1 MAGPLLER
9 RLKMV
14 SRRLTQLREDLSL
27 ADEQLRYFA
36 DESDDTRLRA
46 LMSET
51 PLSEHEHRE
60 AERSTTRSTTAMA
73 RHRDDLVERIAKLEA
88 EQDALLDK
96 MSSRRRS

>member
-14 SRRLTQLREDLSL
+14 SRRLTQLRADLSL
-27 ADEQLRYFA
+27 ADEQLAHFA

-51 PLSEHEHRE
+51 PQSEHEHRE
-60 AERSTTRSTTAMA
+60 AERSTTAMA

>member
-60 AERSTTRSTTAMA
+60 AERSTTAMA

>member
-1 MAGPLLER
+1 
-9 RLKMV
+9 MV
-14 SRRLTQLREDLSL
+14 SRRLTQLRADLSL
-27 ADEQLRYFA
+27 ADEQLAHFA
-36 DESDDTRLRA
+36 EESDDTRLRA

-60 AERSTTRSTTAMA
+60 AERSTTAMA

-96 MSSRRRS
+96 MSSKRRS

>member
-14 SRRLTQLREDLSL
+14 SRRLAQLREDLSL

-51 PLSEHEHRE
+51 PLSQHEHRE
-60 AERSTTRSTTAMA
+60 AERSTTAMA
-73 RHRDDLVERIAKLEA
+73 RHRDDLIERIAKLEA
-88 EQDALLDK
+88 EQDSLLDK

>member
-27 ADEQLRYFA
+27 ANEQLTYFA

-60 AERSTTRSTTAMA
+60 AERSTTAMA
-73 RHRDDLVERIAKLEA
+73 RHRDDLLERIAKLEA
-88 EQDALLDK
+88 EQDSLLDK
-96 MSSRRRS
+96 LSSRRRS